1 MNTARSWRATV
12 GGTALALAAAVGIV
26 HGSHVPVAL
35 DPGTRAV
42 VRIAFSAR
50 PERIEV
56 CRTLSDS
63 ERMALPAHMRQ
74 ETSCEGRTAH
84 YHLEVR
90 RDGQMISAD
99 LLRGGGLRSDRQLY
113 VFHEVAIPSGPS
125 EIEVLLVR
133 ADSAPPHA
141 DATSR
146 EDVEDRAGDEARADE
161 RERAAQDPMRLRR
174 QAGEVPPRLELRAR
188 VTLAPR
194 EVVLVTYD
202 AESRRLLAVQDPPP
216 P

>member
-1 MNTARSWRATV
+1 VSASQSWRATV
-12 GGTALALAAAVGIV
+12 GGGTLALAAMVGIV
-26 HGSHVPVAL
+26 HGSQVPVAL

-42 VRIAFSAR
+42 VRVAFSAR
-50 PERIEV
+50 PERIEI
-56 CRTLSDS
+56 CRTLPDS
-63 ERMALPAHMRQ
+63 ERLALPAHMRQ
-74 ETSCEGRTAH
+74 ETACEGRTAH

-90 RDGQMISAD
+90 RDGQVISAD

-113 VFHEVAIPSGPS
+113 VFHEVAIPRGPS

-133 ADSAPPHA
+133 VDSVPPRGSAAP
-141 DATSR
+141 DA
-146 EDVEDRAGDEARADE
+146 ADEARAAE
-161 RERAAQDPMRLRR
+161 DPMRLRR

-202 AESRRLLAVQDPPP
+202 AESRRLLAVQAPPSP
-216 P
+216 